1 MPDKIDR
8 DALAAFRRFFTIR
21 SLPLA
26 VLTRVQPG
34 CNLVHDALMD
44 LLRRHTGALRNFERM
59 ITAFD
64 HVKLSGQAKLLNHS
78 ANFFFCSKRIARAW
92 HEELLRSDI
101 FQMRV
106 AQLIRLARRMQWIA
120 KQ

>member
-1 MPDKIDR
+1 MGKVQVLRLSNVSEPR
-8 DALAAFRRFFTIR
+8 AVATGCRHALAAYRRFFTIR

-34 CNLVHDALMD
+34 CNLVHNALMD

-64 HVKLSGQAKLLNHS
+64 HVKLSGQAKLLNHA
-78 ANFFFCSKRIARAW
+78 ANFLFCSKRIARAL
-92 HEELLRSDI
+92 HE
-101 FQMRV
+101 
-106 AQLIRLARRMQWIA
+106 
-120 KQ
+120 